1 MCIILYCKMLTWNSQ
16 VSLMCGLVYIQYLLH
31 LFQAECFKN
40 EDCSADKFCSKLRF
54 QCQQCV
60 DGFGCF
66 NDDQCCGKKVCKFG
80 NCQVEPGKNSE

>member
-1 MCIILYCKMLTWNSQ
+1 
-16 VSLMCGLVYIQYLLH
+16 MCGLVNILLL

-54 QCQQCV
+54 QCQQCI

-80 NCQVEPGKNSE
+80 NCQAEPGKNSE